1 MNARHLLLA
10 ATALSASSRAPSTPV
25 TGRRAPIPL
34 DASTRFTLVNTR
46 LEWVNHAGRR
56 ALRLAPPVG
65 HELDTD
71 EQMIAVLTDTDFE
84 NGSIEVDVS
93 GARRTG
99 YASDNGAAHKG
110 HVGVSFRVHGD
121 SAERFYVRPE
131 NSILDDQ
138 VFRNRSVQY
147 ESDPSFPFPRLRQES
162 PGAYESYAPMRPA
175 AWTHLRID
183 VDGTRARLYVNGAPE
198 PSLIVNDLKNGVTRG
213 RIALWARI
221 STDAYFSNL
230 RVEKR

>member
-1 MNARHLLLA
+1 MNTGRLLVA
-10 ATALSASSRAPSTPV
+10 AAALSTFARGQSTPAP
-25 TGRRAPIPL
+25 GRLTPIPL

-65 HELDTD
+65 HERDTD
-71 EQMIAVLTDTDFE
+71 EEMIAVLTNTDFE
-84 NGSIEVDVS
+84 NGVIEVDVS
-93 GARRTG
+93 GARRAG
-99 YASDNGAAHKG
+99 YAGDNAAAHKG
-110 HVGVSFRVHGD
+110 HIGVSFRQRAD
-121 SAERFYVRPE
+121 SSERFYVRPE

-138 VFRNRSVQY
+138 VFRNRSLQY

-162 PGAYESYAPMRPA
+162 PGAYEAYAAMRPG
-175 AWTHLRID
+175 AWTRLRID
-183 VDGTRARLYVNGAPE
+183 VDGTKARLFVNGAAE
-198 PSLIVNDLKNGVTRG
+198 PSLIVNDLKNGVSRG